1 MPKWRLTDPMQTRIS
16 KFWNRAELQ
25 LCNLGESGNPAGEAS
40 PAPSRADSTAEDT
53 AYISCHSLSTGHS
66 LPDGSKSSGPAA
78 KPGLQ
83 NMSLGTDKKSARLRE
98 VETWQQPVTWKQAN
112 L

>member
-1 MPKWRLTDPMQTRIS
+1 MET
-16 KFWNRAELQ
+16 NRCHLDKDFQILELSRTTTF
-25 LCNLGESGNPAGEAS
+25 NLGESGKSAGEAS
-40 PAPSRADSTAEDT
+40 PAPGRAGNTAEDT
-53 AYISCHSLSTGHS
+53 PHISCHSLGTGHS

-83 NMSLGTDKKSARLRE
+83 NMSPGTDKKSARVRE